1 MIGLKGGSVFRI
13 VSLGLALACV
23 SALVLI
29 VGIAMLLADNRDT
42 RMPQPP
48 IYSPYPGG
56 LIPKDLQAET
66 DRVNSEIEDLEQ
78 EAVSE
83 WRALP
88 KNAGSTMRQVQLL
101 GKIEIYDKNLSVN
114 RNQACAFCHMP
125 YTGFSG
131 PISSLNATV
140 VAYPG
145 SVHYRFGRRKPQ
157 GYTYSP
163 YYPVLQYNRAQNN
176 FYGGNFW
183 DLRATGYRTQSPDA
197 EQAQGPPHDTQ
208 EMAFPDTACV
218 IYRIAN
224 GAYAGIFTTVWGTQ
238 AFAIRWP
245 AQTEKTCGTPGG
257 AFGSNMAPLD
267 LKPEDRG
274 KADAAYDQY
283 ALAITAYE
291 ESPDVSPFS
300 SKFDAALASP
310 DKKILTS
317 DEQAGWDLFRGKAKC
332 NTCHLDGTQS
342 SFQES
347 SSGSNGTT
355 AAGNAASVAPLF
367 TDFTSSNLGVPRNP
381 QNPFYYENKPDA
393 YGFTPNPEG
402 PRAIDL
408 GVGAF
413 LKGNAGDLPNSEWA
427 QYAGNFDGK
436 MQVPTL
442 RNVDMRP
449 DPTFIKSYMHNGYLK
464 SLKEVVHFYNTR
476 DVYKAKGGTCSPGTE
491 KLTCWPPPE
500 VSRNVDTTTGN
511 LGLTDKEEDQIVA
524 FMRTLTDGH
533 MYPYTDSNSFR
544 PSHVKSNFF
553 PQVKKVSYRPPFDA
567 SPQLRIP
574 H

>member
-1 MIGLKGGSVFRI
+1 VFR
-13 VSLGLALACV
+13 SMTFAGLALGCV
-23 SALVLI
+23 SGLALI
-29 VGIAMLLADNRDT
+29 VGIAMLLADNRDIRT
-42 RMPQPP
+42 TQRP
-48 IYSPYPGG
+48 IYSPYPDG

-78 EAVSE
+78 EAISE

-88 KNAGSTMRQVQLL
+88 KKASSTMRQVQLL
-101 GKIEIYDKNLSVN
+101 GKIEIYDKNLSVD

-183 DLRATGYRTQSPDA
+183 DMRATGYRTQSPDA

-218 IYRIAN
+218 VYRIAN
-224 GAYAGIFTTVWGTQ
+224 GVYAGTFTTVWGTQ
-238 AFAIRWP
+238 AFAIHWP
-245 AQTEKTCGTPGG
+245 TQTEKICSTPGG
-257 AFGSNMAPLD
+257 AFGSNMAPLE

-291 ESPDVSPFS
+291 QSPDVSPFS

-310 DKKILTS
+310 DKKILNS

-381 QNPFYYENKPDA
+381 QNPFYHQNKPDA

-402 PRAIDL
+402 PRSIDF

-427 QYAGNFDGK
+427 QYAKNFDGK

-449 DPTFIKSYMHNGYLK
+449 DPGFIKAYMHNGYLK

-476 DVYKAKGGTCSPGTE
+476 DVYKAKGGTCPAATE

-500 VSRNVDTTTGN
+500 VPNNVDTTTGN
-511 LGLTDKEEDQIVA
+511 LGLTGKEEDQIVA

-533 MYPYTDSNSFR
+533 MFPYTDGNSFR
-544 PSHVKSNFF
+544 PSRAQATSSRK
-553 PQVKKVSYRPPFDA
+553 
-567 SPQLRIP
+567 
-574 H
+574 